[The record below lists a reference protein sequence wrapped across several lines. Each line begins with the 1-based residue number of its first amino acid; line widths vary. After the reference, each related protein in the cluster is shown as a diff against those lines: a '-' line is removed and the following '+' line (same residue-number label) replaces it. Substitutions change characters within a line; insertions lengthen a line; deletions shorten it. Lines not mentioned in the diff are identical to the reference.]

1 MVRKSRLDYM
11 MKICECGDPKRF
23 WSCFK
28 LQSKVSTIP
37 HKVSRLV
44 NDSERIYADSNT
56 KKANI
61 FNEYFA
67 SIFTSDSTNASEH
80 AYQSYN
86 AIILEN
92 ITLSEDEVLPV
103 IIYRD
108 NNKAQGPDGI
118 PARLLKETAKQI
130 APSLCMLFDKSLRV

>member
-1 MVRKSRLDYM
+1 MKAVL
-11 MKICECGDPKRF
+11 MKICECGNPKRF
-23 WSCFK
+23 WSYFK
-28 LQSKVSTIP
+28 LQSKASTIP

-56 KKANI
+56 EIANM

-80 AYQSYN
+80 ANQSYN
-86 AIILEN
+86 AIILKN
-92 ITLSEDEVLPV
+92 VTLSEEEVLP
-103 IIYRD
+103 IIMNLD

-118 PARLLKETAKQI
+118 PARLLKETAKQS
-130 APSLCMLFDKSLRV
+130 PYELDMFLTTGNWLM